1 MTAASTWPG
10 VIRLW
15 DDNPSKIDLLGF
27 DAVVRPILDAIS
39 TPDLDPLTI
48 GVQSPWGGGKSTILN
63 LISTSLSDDNTF
75 LVIRTDP
82 WQYDNHDDVRGTLIA
97 EILDEIRTRFDSEGD
112 VTDRVTELLKR
123 ISWSRVGLAV
133 GKGVLSMGWNTS
145 ELIEAFTPKKRSEP
159 ESMSGFKDAF
169 ASLLKILP
177 NIKRVVILVDDLDR
191 CLPDA
196 VMATLEAI
204 KLFLAVDKI
213 VFVLAADQDMVRDA
227 IAASLSATRRNDRF
241 AMQYLEKI
249 VQLPVS
255 LPHLAPHD
263 AEAYIGLLLAR
274 SAAPSSDAFEELVEH
289 CSIRRSANEFPL
301 LGNLSS
307 VTYKPTE
314 DILRL
319 AAQLSDG
326 LSADRRANPRQ
337 IKRFLNAYGVRSS
350 VATARKVEIDA
361 SVLMKM
367 LLLEQLHRTSF
378 ETLAAADPGA
388 RITLLE
394 EWVAWGKG
402 KRDEPPNGVNK
413 ETLDW
418 ISTGPVLNSV
428 TLTSYLTLAASLL
441 NIRTGGALSDEVAGL
456 LQDLLD
462 EGDAPR
468 SAAVAKLVML
478 GEAEQFEAL
487 DLTFSSSRSLDDASN
502 LFTATIDWAVANPA
516 MVPRVVTGIREN
528 WSRLTTGAVVELA
541 NSGVDALIALCPEIA
556 ADNTLDS
563 MVRQAAQGE
572 LGT

>member
-39 TPDLDPLTI
+39 TPGLDPLTI
-48 GVQSPWGGGKSTILN
+48 GVQSPWGGGKSTLLN
-63 LISTSLSDDNTF
+63 LISKSLSVDNTF
-75 LVIRTDP
+75 LVIRTEP

-112 VTDRVTELLKR
+112 VTDRVAELLKR

-133 GKGVLSMGWNTS
+133 GKGVLSMGWSTS

-177 NIKRVVILVDDLDR
+177 KIKRVVILVDDLDR

-227 IAASLSATRRNDRF
+227 IAASLSATKRNDRF
-241 AMQYLEKI
+241 ATQYLEKI

-274 SAAPSSDAFEELVEH
+274 SAAPSPETFEELVDH
-289 CSIRRSANEFPL
+289 CSVRRSANEFPL
-301 LGNLSS
+301 LGNLSGL
-307 VTYKPTE
+307 TYKPTE
-314 DILRL
+314 EVLRL
-319 AAQLSDG
+319 AAQLSEG

-350 VATARKVEIDA
+350 IATARKVEIDA

-378 ETLAAADPGA
+378 ETLAAADLGA

-394 EWVAWGKG
+394 EWAAWGKG
-402 KRDEPPNGVNK
+402 EGDKPNGVSA

-418 ISTGPVLNSV
+418 INTGPVLNSV

-462 EGDAPR
+462 EGDATR
-468 SAAVAKLVML
+468 SAAVAKLVL
-478 GEAEQFEAL
+478 LDEAEQIEAL
-487 DLTFSSSRSLDDASN
+487 DLTFSSSRSLDDASS
-502 LFTATIDWAVANPA
+502 LFTATIEWAVANTA
-516 MVPRVVTGIREN
+516 MVPRVLTGIRDN
-528 WSRLTTGAVVELA
+528 WTRLTTGAVVELA
-541 NSGVDALIALCPEIA
+541 NSGVDALIALCRDIA
-556 ADNTLDS
+556 TDNTLDP
-563 MVRQAAQGE
+563 MVRRAAQGE
-572 LGT
+572 LEN